1 MKTLSSTL
9 FSDGQGKESTGCIV
23 RFVEVPLKIT
33 FSKKWRKL
41 NIYVSK
47 EEKKTRKQEK
57 KKKKKTRK
65 RKERKRKEKKRQKN
79 DNMNLQIGL
88 SSKTVDLVGV
98 GERFRFKKNSAFS
111 SHAKQH
117 QFTLPTCMTQ

>member
-33 FSKKWRKL
+33 FPQKWRKL

-47 EEKKTRKQEK
+47 EEKKTRREENKKRRKEENK
-57 KKKKKTRK
+57 KKKRKGKKENK
-65 RKERKRKEKKRQKN
+65 
-79 DNMNLQIGL
+79 
-88 SSKTVDLVGV
+88 
-98 GERFRFKKNSAFS
+98 
-111 SHAKQH
+111 
-117 QFTLPTCMTQ
+117 